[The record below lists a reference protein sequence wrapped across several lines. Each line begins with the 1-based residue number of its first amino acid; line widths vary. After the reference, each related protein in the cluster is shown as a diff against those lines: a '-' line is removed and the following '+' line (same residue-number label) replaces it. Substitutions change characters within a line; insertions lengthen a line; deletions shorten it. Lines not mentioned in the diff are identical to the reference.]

1 MNSIQI
7 FEILSKDP
15 YSKKY
20 FQTVL
25 AIDDLP
31 LFKKKLKSKAYV
43 INTDKRSRKG
53 EHWLSVFYDGQSNC
67 QFFDS
72 LGFGPE
78 IYNMEDFL
86 KTTAKSIQ
94 INKFPVQSVFSE
106 FCGFYSILFIL
117 IRSRR
122 ISYIN
127 FLGYFNSN
135 TLKNDFNLN
144 YFINNYISK

>member
-1 MNSIQI
+1 MNSLLI

-43 INTDKRSRKG
+43 INTDKRSGKG

-67 QFFDS
+67 QFLILS
-72 LGFGPE
+72 ALA
-78 IYNMEDFL
+78 L
-86 KTTAKSIQ
+86 K
-94 INKFPVQSVFSE
+94 
-106 FCGFYSILFIL
+106 FI
-117 IRSRR
+117 IWK
-122 ISYIN
+122 I
-127 FLGYFNSN
+127 F
-135 TLKNDFNLN
+135 
-144 YFINNYISK
+144 

>member
-7 FEILSKDP
+7 FEILSNDP

-25 AIDDLP
+25 AIDDLQ
-31 LFKKKLKSKAYV
+31 LFKKKLKSQAYV
-43 INTDKRSRKG
+43 INTDKRSGKG

-122 ISYIN
+122 IPFID
-127 FLGYFNSN
+127 FLEYFNSD

>member
-7 FEILSKDP
+7 FEILHKDP

-43 INTDKRSRKG
+43 INTDKRIGKG
-53 EHWLSVFYDGQSNC
+53 EHWLSNC

-127 FLGYFNSN
+127 FLQYFNSN

>member
-7 FEILSKDP
+7 FEILSNDP

-25 AIDDLP
+25 AIDDLQ
-31 LFKKKLKSKAYV
+31 LFKKKLKSQAYV
-43 INTDKRSRKG
+43 INTDKRSGKG

-78 IYNMEDFL
+78 FYNMDDFL
-86 KTTAKSIQ
+86 KTTVKSIE

-122 ISYIN
+122 IPYIN
-127 FLGYFNSN
+127 FLEYFNSD
-135 TLKNDFNLN
+135 T
-144 YFINNYISK
+144 